1 MSEEQGIVLRAKHD
15 GWADVLTERKDA
27 CANCG
32 ASHCC
37 VGADTGSKMLTR
49 AINKIGATSGD
60 LVAITLRSGLVVK
73 SAAVIYLVPILGFI
87 GGAIVGTVVHSSIHL
102 SESGA
107 AILFGFGGLVGGYL
121 LTSAISRWMST
132 GGKLTPVISRI
143 IVKGAEDTAPAIDP
157 VCNMAVP
164 RDEAAATSIYNGV
177 TYYFCS
183 IGCKQQFDQQPARY
197 VEGGDTA

>member
-1 MSEEQGIVLRAKHD
+1 MSEEQGIVLRTKHD
-15 GWADVLTERKDA
+15 GWADVITERKDA
-27 CANCG
+27 CGDCG

-37 VGADTGSKMLTR
+37 VGSETGSKMVTR
-49 AINKIGATSGD
+49 ALNRIGATSGD

-73 SAAVIYLVPILGFI
+73 SAFAIYLVPILGFI
-87 GGAIVGTVVHSSIHL
+87 GGAVVGAVVHNSVHL

-107 AILFGFGGLVGGYL
+107 AILFGFGGLVGGYF
-121 LTSAISRWMST
+121 LTSAISKWMSS

-143 IVKGAEDTAPAIDP
+143 IVKGSEQSAPAIDP

-164 RDEAAATSIYNGV
+164 RDEAAATSFYNGV

-183 IGCKQQFDQQPARY
+183 VGCKQQFDQQPERY
-197 VEGGDTA
+197 LEGGDTG